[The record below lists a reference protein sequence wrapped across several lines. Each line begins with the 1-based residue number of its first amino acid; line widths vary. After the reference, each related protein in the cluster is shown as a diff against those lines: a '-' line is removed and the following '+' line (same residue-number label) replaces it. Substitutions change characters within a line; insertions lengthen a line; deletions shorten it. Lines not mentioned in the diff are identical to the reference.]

1 VSSAVQ
7 KKVLVASHS
16 YSGNGAAVMLLALVG
31 HWVRDLGW
39 IVDVLLDIESDVPPD
54 LAKIGVNI
62 FSTAVPE
69 DYDFALVNT
78 LVSGHFL
85 EMLGPRVPTVLW
97 VHEGATILW
106 GSKMVP
112 VQWRELFGL
121 AKRIIFQG
129 PWQSETVFRSFL
141 FPLSAGT
148 VKCVRNGLPSLP
160 ENLVAKEKTDGKTR
174 IVFVGGVYGRK
185 RPHDLVDAVLR
196 LNRKD
201 IECVFVGST
210 EAINSIGPENVQRL
224 EARPDCFTLVGELE
238 RKETLEYL
246 SSADVFCLPS
256 GDESQPIAP
265 LEAASL
271 GVPCLLSDLPPYD
284 GTWKHEENCLLNH
297 IGDIEKLQDNL
308 TTLLEN
314 LAMRNRVIA
323 GGRTVVEQYSMR
335 EFFQRFDAELP

>member
-1 VSSAVQ
+1 VK

-16 YSGNGAAVMLLALVG
+16 YSGNGAAVMLLALMS

-62 FSTAVPE
+62 FSTAIPE

-78 LVSGHFL
+78 LVAGHFL

-97 VHEGATILW
+97 VHESATILW
-106 GSKMVP
+106 SSKMVP
-112 VQWRELFGL
+112 EQWRELFGL

-141 FPLSAGT
+141 FPLPAGT

-160 ENLVAKEKTDGKTR
+160 ENLVSKAKAVGKIR
-174 IVFVGGVYGRK
+174 IVFMGGVYGRK
-185 RPHDLVDAVLR
+185 RPQDLVDVILALGR
-196 LNRKD
+196 ND
-201 IECVFVGST
+201 IECVFVGSI
-210 EAINSIGPENVQRL
+210 ESIDSIGLGYVQTIK
-224 EARPDCFTLVGELE
+224 ARPDCFMLVGELE

-246 SSADVFCLPS
+246 GSADVFCLPS

-265 LEAASL
+265 VEAASL
-271 GVPCLLSDLPPYD
+271 GVPCLLSDLPPYA
-284 GTWKHEENCLLNH
+284 GTWKHEENCMLSPV
-297 IGDIEKLQDNL
+297 GDVGQLQRNL

-314 LAMRNRVIA
+314 AEMRNRVIA
-323 GGRTVVEQYSMR
+323 GGLAVAEQYSM
-335 EFFQRFDAELP
+335 EAFFQRFDAEMPV